1 MSAGVHAAYARALL
15 EVGNPASTH
24 GHGQRALEA
33 LEAARERIAAGV
45 GCDAAELVLTGG
57 GTESINLGLKGAYW
71 ARQRGAER
79 PVLLVAD
86 GEHHAT
92 IEAAEWLRDTQG
104 AQLVWLPLDERG
116 TLRPEVLA
124 AAITRAGAERVAL
137 VSFLWANNEIGTVQ
151 PVRELCAVASAAGVP
166 THVDAVAALGQIP
179 IDFAAA
185 GADYLSASAH
195 KIGGPVGAGALVVG
209 RRAAIE
215 PLFHGG
221 SQQRGRSGTQD
232 TAGAV
237 AFAAAL
243 DEVLEPGGNDPRPEH
258 LAHMRALRDRLIAG
272 VRAID
277 PSAVL
282 RGAEP
287 GAAVPDAAVSDAA
300 VSDAVVSDAAV
311 SGVAEP
317 FAAGADAAE
326 PFAAGADAAALPG
339 AGARLPG
346 NAHFTFPGC
355 QGDSLVYLLDAA
367 GVSVSVGSACRAG
380 VAETSHVL
388 LALGIPEEEAAG
400 ALRFTLGAASSD
412 GEVDALL
419 RELPSVLERARAAG
433 LS

>member
-1 MSAGVHAAYARALL
+1 MSAAVLEAYSAALL

-33 LEAARERIAAGV
+33 LEAARERIAMGL

-57 GTESINLGLKGAYW
+57 GTESINLALKGAYW
-71 ARQRGAER
+71 ARQRGAHR

-104 AQLVWLPLDERG
+104 AELVWLPLDADG
-116 TLRPEVLA
+116 ALQPEVLA
-124 AAITRAGAERVAL
+124 AAIAQAGPERVAL
-137 VSFLWANNEIGTVQ
+137 VSFLWANNEIGTVL
-151 PVRELCAVASAAGVP
+151 PVAELCAVARAAGVP
-166 THVDAVAALGQIP
+166 SHVDAVAALGQLR
-179 IDFAAA
+179 IDFASS
-185 GADYLSASAH
+185 GADYLSVSAH

-209 RRAAIE
+209 RRAVLE

-243 DEVLEPGGNDPRPEH
+243 DEVLEPGMNAPRSAH
-258 LAHMRALRDRLIAG
+258 IDHMRALRDRLIDG

-282 RGAEP
+282 RGAH
-287 GAAVPDAAVSDAA
+287 DAAH
-300 VSDAVVSDAAV
+300 
-311 SGVAEP
+311 
-317 FAAGADAAE
+317 
-326 PFAAGADAAALPG
+326 
-339 AGARLPG
+339 RLPG
-346 NAHFTFPGC
+346 NAHFTFPDC
-355 QGDSLVYLLDAA
+355 QGDSLVYLLDAV
-367 GVSVSVGSACRAG
+367 GVSASVGSACRAG

-388 LALGIPEEEAAG
+388 LALGLPEAEASG
-400 ALRFTLGAASSD
+400 ALRFTLGGQSE
-412 GEVDALL
+412 GREIDALL
-419 RELPSVLERARAAG
+419 AALPEALERARAAG